1 VKKGFFKQIGCVA
14 VIIILA
20 TSAVVFAAE
29 GDQIRVQG
37 KVMELDLKKMVIV
50 VCEKAF
56 VMDQT
61 TVVCNEKGS
70 PIPNDRLKAQARVYI
85 VGENDQ
91 ASKRLVARKIYLLPK
106 RIPGKEKHLYPFMQ
120 DTPAED

>member
-1 VKKGFFKQIGCVA
+1 MKKGFFKQIGCVA

-20 TSAVVFAAE
+20 TSVVGFAAE
-29 GDQIRVQG
+29 GDKIRVQG

-50 VCEKAF
+50 VNEKTF

-70 PIPNDRLKAQARVYI
+70 PIPSDRLKAKARVYI

-91 ASKRLVARKIYLLPK
+91 VGKRLVARKIYLLSK
-106 RIPGKEKHLYPFMQ
+106 RIPNKEKHLYPFMQ
-120 DTPAED
+120 DTPPED

>member
-1 VKKGFFKQIGCVA
+1 MKKGFFKQIGCVA

-29 GDQIRVQG
+29 GDKIKVQG

-120 DTPAED
+120 DTPPED

>member
-1 VKKGFFKQIGCVA
+1 MKKGFFKQIGCVA

>member
-1 VKKGFFKQIGCVA
+1 MKKGFFKQIGCVA

-29 GDQIRVQG
+29 GDKIKVQG